1 MTNTLISFG
10 IHHFWRKTAIKM
22 VAVPR
27 GGKII
32 DVCCGTGM
40 ITRDLARKAGTGGIV
55 VGLDFSIKMLEVA
68 RSRFEHSPCKAL
80 VQFIEADAN
89 IIPFPD
95 NTFDCATIGYGLRNI
110 SDPKRLLLEVK
121 RVVKPGGRVLSLE
134 MVKPYLPVFKDV
146 YECYLNHW
154 VPLLGRLLAHNH
166 AAYRYLHDS
175 IASFI
180 HKDQISKIYQE
191 LNFKDI
197 QCHDL
202 TWGIAVI
209 HLGRKP

>member
-1 MTNTLISFG
+1 LANTLISFG

-22 VAVPR
+22 IAVPS

-40 ITRDLARKAGTGGIV
+40 ITMDLARKAGTGSIV
-55 VGLDFSIKMLEVA
+55 VGLDFSAKMLEVA
-68 RSRFEHSPCKAL
+68 RARLEHTRCNAL

-95 NTFDCATIGYGLRNI
+95 NSFDCATIGYGLRNI
-110 SDPKRLLLEVK
+110 SDPKRLLLEVQ

-134 MVKPYLPVFKDV
+134 MTKPYLPIFKDV

-154 VPLLGRLLAHNH
+154 VPLLGRLLTHNQ

-180 HKDQISKIYQE
+180 HKDQVSKIYQE